1 MIDKSSPIPVYYQL
15 KNDLISKISQGLWK
29 PGECI
34 SSERELCEI
43 YGVSRMTIRQA
54 LGELVQEDVLMKI
67 KGKGTFVCEPRVKQE
82 DMMSFTEMMKQTGRN
97 LRTEVIDFSKIRTPE
112 HLTEIITLD
121 EVYRINRKRIVDG
134 ECIAIEKVYIP
145 VDYCGYIDEKMLQ
158 GSLFKILEGFG
169 YVVDHSQSSIAA
181 VIMNDELRGLFEV
194 SQDIPLLKMTSKTY
208 TQKDKMLFLEESIY
222 RSDKFVLQVNIS
234 RREGK
239 LK

>member
-15 KNDLISKISQGLWK
+15 KTDLISKISQGIWK

-34 SSERELCEI
+34 ASERELCEI

-67 KGKGTFVCEPRVKQE
+67 KGKGTFVCEPTVKQE

-97 LRTEVIDFSKIRTPE
+97 LRTEVIDFNKISTPE
-112 HLTEIITLD
+112 HLTEIISLD
-121 EVYRINRKRIVDG
+121 EVYIINRKRIVDD

-145 VDYCGYIDEKMLQ
+145 VDYCGYIDEKMLE
-158 GSLFKILEGFG
+158 GSLFKILEEFG
-169 YVVDHSQSSIAA
+169 YIVDHSQSSIAA
-181 VIMNDELRGLFEV
+181 VIMNDELKALFKVSGEV
-194 SQDIPLLKMTSKTY
+194 PLLKMTSKTY
-208 TQKDKMLFLEESIY
+208 TQKNKMLFLEESIY

-239 LK
+239 IK

>member
-15 KNDLISKISQGLWK
+15 KTDLISKISQGIWK

-34 SSERELCEI
+34 ASERELCEI

-67 KGKGTFVCEPRVKQE
+67 KGKGTFVCEPTVKQE

-97 LRTEVIDFSKIRTPE
+97 LRTEVIDFNKISTPE
-112 HLTEIITLD
+112 HLTEIISLD
-121 EVYRINRKRIVDG
+121 EVYIINRKRIVDD

-145 VDYCGYIDEKMLQ
+145 VDYCGYIDEKMLE
-158 GSLFKILEGFG
+158 GSLFKILEEFG
-169 YVVDHSQSSIAA
+169 YIVDNSQSSIAA
-181 VIMNDELRGLFEV
+181 VIMNDELKKLFKVSEEV
-194 SQDIPLLKMTSKTY
+194 PLLKMTSKTY
-208 TQKDKMLFLEESIY
+208 TQKNKMLFLEESIY

-234 RREGK
+234 RREGEIK
-239 LK
+239 